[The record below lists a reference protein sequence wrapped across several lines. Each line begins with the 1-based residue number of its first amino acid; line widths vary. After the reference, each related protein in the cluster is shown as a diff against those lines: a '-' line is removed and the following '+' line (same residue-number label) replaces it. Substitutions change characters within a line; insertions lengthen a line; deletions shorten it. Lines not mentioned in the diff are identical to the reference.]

1 MFCLF
6 HVTGGSWRKR
16 ILGNKRNYLFGTICL
31 GETLQSVC
39 RSFQFATLKEEFG
52 GFHVGRIV
60 KSFKSDEEVMKIL
73 GSVIDLGNRYTTSKI
88 KGENQD
94 RIWDQGNVTDKR

>member
-1 MFCLF
+1 M
-6 HVTGGSWRKR
+6 
-16 ILGNKRNYLFGTICL
+16 
-31 GETLQSVC
+31 
-39 RSFQFATLKEEFG
+39 
-52 GFHVGRIV
+52 GRIV

-88 KGENQD
+88 KVENQD